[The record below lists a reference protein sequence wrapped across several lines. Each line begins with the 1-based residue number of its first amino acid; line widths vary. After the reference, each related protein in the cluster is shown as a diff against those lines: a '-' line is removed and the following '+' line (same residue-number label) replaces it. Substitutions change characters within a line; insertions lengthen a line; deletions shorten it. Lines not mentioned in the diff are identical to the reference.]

1 MGVGNTCGKLGR
13 WKEAVAARVQGNM
26 ESVASGGLALEQR
39 KGCGVVVKG
48 WVLFSVLLIW
58 FILLSY

>member
-1 MGVGNTCGKLGR
+1 M
-13 WKEAVAARVQGNM
+13 AARVQGSM